1 MQKEDRQLK
10 ERIQKKIK
18 KSRRGRNK
26 MAYMNRKNIGKFWPI
41 PRKGTKYLAV
51 ASYNRYESIPL
62 VVVARDIL
70 KIVRNKKELQRLI
83 NEKKI
88 KINHKEIKDANYP
101 VCLFDVINLVDAKK
115 NYKATFSEHK
125 KMIFEEI
132 SDKEAETKIFKIL
145 NKKILPGKKVQLNL
159 MHGRNMISKEK
170 ANTGDSLLLN
180 LKDSSIIKV
189 ITLEKGKKVFV
200 MKGKHA
206 GENGKIKNI
215 MERGGKT
222 IVKII
227 SAKGKINVWVKNIIV
242 VE

>member
-1 MQKEDRQLK
+1 
-10 ERIQKKIK
+10 
-18 KSRRGRNK
+18 
-26 MAYMNRKNIGKFWPI
+26 MAHINRKNIGKFWPI
-41 PRKGTKYLAV
+41 PRKGTKYIAV
-51 ASYNRYESIPL
+51 ASYNKSDSIPL
-62 VVVARDIL
+62 VVIARDIL

-88 KINHKEIKDANYP
+88 KINHKEIHETNYP
-101 VCLFDVINLVDAKK
+101 VCLFDIINLPDMKK
-115 NYKATFSEHK
+115 NYRATFSEKK

-132 SDKEAETKIFKIL
+132 SDKESETKIFKVL

-159 MHGRNMISKEK
+159 MHGKNIISKEK

-180 LKDSSIIKV
+180 LKENSIIKI
-189 ITLEKGKKVFV
+189 ITMEKGKKVFV

-206 GENGKIKNI
+206 GENGKIENI

-227 SAKGKINVWVKNIIV
+227 SDKGKINVWVKNIII